1 MIFQFP
7 SGPRHTA
14 LPPTAPLS
22 TVIWQDTWA
31 WPHIT
36 DMESID
42 ITHDLPTI
50 HGGRDRILWTGP
62 RGSFSSAAAYDL
74 FRPPGPTVGWSSLL
88 VGTFHIP
95 RHRFILWLAL
105 QGRLSTTDKPWRFG
119 CFNLVFADDL
129 ILFSRA
135 DANSIQLFKDG
146 LTVFSELSGLQANL
160 AKSHLIL
167 SRSAAASRDTLL
179 AILGFQEGHLPLRYL
194 GLPLLASRLTI
205 ADCQPILQKIDARI
219 TGWGGMMLSFAG
231 RVQLIKSVLSA
242 LQVYWATAFI
252 LPKHIIKE
260 MRNDYAISCG
270 RVVARGAMLRC
281 HGRRSAVRSVREAW
295 ASGTSKH

>member
-88 VGTFHIP
+88 GVPSTFHGIDLSYGLLFRVAYLP
-95 RHRFILWLAL
+95 QISLGYNIWALCVSYARMDFRNHMSIYSLCAPLPVSAYVRYGGRFSFIGHIITG
-105 QGRLSTTDKPWRFG
+105 Q
-119 CFNLVFADDL
+119 
-129 ILFSRA
+129 
-135 DANSIQLFKDG
+135 QLFAG
-146 LTVFSELSGLQANL
+146 CRYGGAGNMWLMLRTGHFLLHLSIIYG
-160 AKSHLIL
+160 
-167 SRSAAASRDTLL
+167 AS
-179 AILGFQEGHLPLRYL
+179 
-194 GLPLLASRLTI
+194 
-205 ADCQPILQKIDARI
+205 
-219 TGWGGMMLSFAG
+219 
-231 RVQLIKSVLSA
+231 
-242 LQVYWATAFI
+242 
-252 LPKHIIKE
+252 
-260 MRNDYAISCG
+260 AISG
-270 RVVARGAMLRC
+270 YFSILHALLR
-281 HGRRSAVRSVREAW
+281 R
-295 ASGTSKH
+295 